1 LFYNRDIL
9 PHPVRMDGY
18 ILRLQRDEHERQLYA
33 KRSLYVGIRRDWGRG
48 TQILFAKKDSFIGSG
63 VIDRVVDL
71 EDMNEDE
78 KKLCLE
84 NNWYAKIVF
93 AKLAR
98 FYPPVPVQDTPAKGL
113 NQLALHGAEVDASA
127 VIALARA
134 RITT

>member
-1 LFYNRDIL
+1 
-9 PHPVRMDGY
+9 MDGY

-33 KRSLYVGIRRDWGRG
+33 KHLLYVGIRRGWGRG
-48 TQILFAKKDSFIGSG
+48 TQILFAKKDAFIGSG

-84 NNWYAKIVF
+84 NNWYAKMVF
-93 AKLAR
+93 AKLVR
-98 FYPPVPVQDTPAKGL
+98 FHPSVPVQDTPAKDL
-113 NQLALHGAEVDASA
+113 NQLALHGVEIDASA
-127 VIALARA
+127 VAALARA